1 MVAGTK
7 PISPLFSLAIPEASQ
22 SSGNSRQRNLFVGA
36 GVVWHF

>member
-1 MVAGTK
+1 MIAGTK

-22 SSGNSRQRNLFVGA
+22 MHQRNLFVGA